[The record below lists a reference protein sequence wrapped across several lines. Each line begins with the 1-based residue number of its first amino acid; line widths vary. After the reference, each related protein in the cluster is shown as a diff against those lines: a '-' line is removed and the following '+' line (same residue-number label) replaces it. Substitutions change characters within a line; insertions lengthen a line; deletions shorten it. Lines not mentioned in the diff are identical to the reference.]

1 MTMFFDALAQ
11 TVGADN
17 VLKNEPMSSHT
28 TFRIGGPADYYV
40 TPGSPD
46 EVIKILDLCKKS
58 DMPFYIVGN
67 GSNLLVKDEG
77 FRGLIIEMGSR
88 FSTVSINEYRVTA
101 GAGAKLGQV
110 AKTAMENGLAG
121 MEFAHGIPG
130 TVGGAVVM
138 NAGAYGGEIKDII
151 VEATVLDDDGNIY
164 VLSKEALELGYRQS
178 IISKK
183 NYIVLEAVFE
193 LLPDDPAWI
202 KGRMDELASKRREK
216 QPLEYPSAG
225 STFKRPLNGFAA
237 KLIEDSGL
245 KGYSVGGAQVS
256 EKHSGF
262 VINKGGAT
270 AEDVLKLIDH
280 IRDTVERDS
289 GIRLETEVKIVG

>member
-1 MTMFFDALAQ
+1 MTDFYNELSQ
-11 TVGADN
+11 IVGSEY
-17 VLKNEPMSSHT
+17 VLTNEPMSRHT

-46 EVIKILDLCKKS
+46 EIIKILDLCKNS
-58 DMPFYIVGN
+58 GMPFYIVGN

-77 FRGLIIEMGSR
+77 FRGLVIEIGSR
-88 FSTVSINEYRVTA
+88 ISNVSINEYRITA

-151 VEATVLDDDGNIY
+151 VEATVLDTDGNIY

-178 IISKK
+178 VVSRK
-183 NYIVLEAVFE
+183 NYIVLEAVFL
-193 LLPDDPAWI
+193 LLPDEPGWI
-202 KGRMDELASKRREK
+202 KGRMDELSAKRREK

-225 STFKRPLNGFAA
+225 STFKRPQGGFAA

-245 KGYSVGGAQVS
+245 KGYSIGGAQVS

-262 VINKGGAT
+262 VINTGDAT
-270 AEDVLKLIDH
+270 ASDVLKLIEY